1 MEQCFSS
8 FPDQE
13 ISNQPSTVQPF
24 SSFPQPEISNQTST
38 VQPFSSFPQPE
49 ISNQPST
56 VQPFSSFPQPE
67 ISNQPSTVQPPN
79 SYQVAPPAS
88 PPAQTEVA
96 PRPQERLMYKNR
108 LQEFTQRSSI
118 PLPVYQ
124 TINEGSVHAPRFKST
139 VIVDGISY
147 TSVKAFSQRKAAEQ
161 DVAKYALECIS
172 KKLKDEGCPL
182 IREDT
187 VFCKSILNEFAV
199 KMNLEMPTYNTTR
212 SEGLIPLFASS
223 LVFNGVTYSGETG
236 RNKKEAEQLAARAV
250 ILSLL
255 DDPKYATFLS
265 EIIKS
270 KSKLFVALNKAKDSS
285 IVHHGTTPAGANTLI
300 HNNKEVET
308 AAVTNSMPTSASLQ
322 PSSGAEHP
330 RHEFKIPTSEQ
341 VSQCIDLPIAF
352 VPPVIVHASG
362 VGENSSRKR
371 RRKNKKAKVDTDS
384 QLATTAVPLNQTA
397 PCSVAL

>member
-1 MEQCFSS
+1 MADS
-8 FPDQE
+8 
-13 ISNQPSTVQPF
+13 F
-24 SSFPQPEISNQTST
+24 SSFPQPSLSD
-38 VQPFSSFPQPE
+38 
-49 ISNQPST
+49 QPSAP
-56 VQPFSSFPQPE
+56 VQSPAHF
-67 ISNQPSTVQPPN
+67 
-79 SYQVAPPAS
+79 QVAPPAWPS
-88 PPAQTEVA
+88 A
-96 PRPQERLMYKNR
+96 PSFTRPQEPLMHKNR

-124 TINEGSVHAPRFKST
+124 TFNEGSLHAPKFRST
-139 VIVDGISY
+139 VLVDGISY
-147 TSVKAFSQRKAAEQ
+147 TSVGTFSHRKAAEQ

-199 KMNLEMPTYNTTR
+199 KMNLKMPTYNTIQ
-212 SEGLIPLFASS
+212 SKGLLPLFMSS

-255 DDPKYATFLS
+255 DDPRYGTFLS

-270 KSKLFVALNKAKDSS
+270 KSKLYVALNKVKDSS
-285 IVHHGTTPAGANTLI
+285 IFHLGTTLSGSNTLI

-308 AAVTNSMPTSASLQ
+308 AAVSNSEPSSASLWQ
-322 PSSGAEHP
+322 SAGAEHP
-330 RHEFKIPTSEQ
+330 HHEFKIPKSEQ
-341 VSQCIDLPIAF
+341 GPECLDLPIAF
-352 VPPVIVHASG
+352 VPPAIEQASG

-371 RRKNKKAKVDTDS
+371 RRKKRAKLDTDT
-384 QLATTAVPLNQTA
+384 Q
-397 PCSVAL
+397 